1 MPAAYSSA
9 LSLRM
14 AGLTWSGCRRV
25 GWLRDGDVIDVM
37 ESLGAQVDDLRVTG
51 QPAGN
56 AVWNQM
62 KADSRENHPRATFG
76 EAELLGD
83 LCLALVAL
91 GEFFLDWRSR
101 RAFVSIERTFQPD
114 DSKKALYDELFSIY
128 RESYKS
134 LIPVFGRLAALQ
146 LLPLTLSKDCLLLR
160 KQKPFRHFLPFD
172 CIMGYKRQHGGNS
185 MPETKVVIN
194 LSNRHIHVS
203 REDLDIL
210 FGKGYKLTKTK
221 DLIQPASSPA
231 PRPSQKGPKS
241 AFEGVRFSART
252 QETQCEIL
260 ATINSSSVYPDARCG
275 NRVSSMEAPLRDCRP
290 AGSIKKDRG

>member
-1 MPAAYSSA
+1 M
-9 LSLRM
+9 
-14 AGLTWSGCRRV
+14 
-25 GWLRDGDVIDVM
+25 
-37 ESLGAQVDDLRVTG
+37 
-51 QPAGN
+51 
-56 AVWNQM
+56 
-62 KADSRENHPRATFG
+62 
-76 EAELLGD
+76 
-83 LCLALVAL
+83 
-91 GEFFLDWRSR
+91 
-101 RAFVSIERTFQPD
+101 SIERTFQPD

-210 FGKGYKLTKTK
+210 FGKGY
-221 DLIQPASSPA
+221 SSPR
-231 PRPSQKGPKS
+231 PRTSSSPPVRLRRDRPIKGPQ
-241 AFEGVRFSART
+241 ERLRGRQILGPNAR
-252 QETQCEIL
+252 
-260 ATINSSSVYPDARCG
+260 NPV
-275 NRVSSMEAPLRDCRP
+275 
-290 AGSIKKDRG
+290 